1 MLPRQSLKLK
11 NITELVNMSG
21 MKLLKKMLKKKMLN
35 INTNEGLAL
44 VLWLVYCSFVVVF
57 VAYLHP
63 LNFKSL
69 KKWFQ
74 IYITFWL
81 NVQNLEV

>member
-1 MLPRQSLKLK
+1 
-11 NITELVNMSG
+11 
-21 MKLLKKMLKKKMLN
+21 MLN

-44 VLWLVYCSFVVVF
+44 VLRLVYCSFVVVF

-69 KKWFQ
+69 QKWFQ
-74 IYITFWL
+74 IYITF
-81 NVQNLEV
+81 